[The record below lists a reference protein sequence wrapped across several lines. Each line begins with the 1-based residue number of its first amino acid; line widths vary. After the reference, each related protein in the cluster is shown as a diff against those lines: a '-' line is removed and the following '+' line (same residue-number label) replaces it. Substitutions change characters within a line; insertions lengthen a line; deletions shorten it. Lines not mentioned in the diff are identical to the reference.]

1 MTIQNCVRAKYTI
14 WAHEKCGN
22 GCAYKTL
29 WCCCYC
35 TMFGTLNTAIGIPES
50 WGVIFCC
57 CELYP
62 GEDPPEGLKDK
73 FTGKDVKQE
82 VIRQKSKKYKLLL
95 FNDNVNRCAAAQQ
108 YFLRDS
114 ALRRRLRASCPRL
127 LVQARVCRS
136 GACADHPRA
145 DPGRRVHRDAEGAQ
159 VGDGGGGRVGL

>member
-1 MTIQNCVRAKYTI
+1 MTIQNCVRAKYTR

-82 VIRQKSKKYKLLL
+82 VIRQKSKKYKPCSKEHCGTGCGHTKDWILDEATCGLYGIFCDVKHGGL
-95 FNDNVNRCAAAQQ
+95 FNGPVFMDGLTQVAPAG
-108 YFLRDS
+108 S
-114 ALRRRLRASCPRL
+114 P
-127 LVQARVCRS
+127 
-136 GACADHPRA
+136 
-145 DPGRRVHRDAEGAQ
+145 PGDIEMIR
-159 VGDGGGGRVGL
+159 